1 MLGQR
6 SIDAIEARPGRQDLR
21 SLPHHWRRPRTVRQ
35 ARQEDR
41 ASRCAGGRD
50 IFAALSRP
58 GGGRRRRSL
67 AIPVSLGIH
76 AAALALLVLLPILWP
91 SSLPTQRNYV
101 RVLLYDPPPPPPP
114 PLPKGSG
121 LRPDREVSRV
131 AKRLEATVA
140 PVVEPPR
147 LDAPQPFE
155 EPTRPAAAS
164 SDDGGSPTGSEF
176 GTPEGMEGGVEG
188 GVVGGVPGGV
198 GGGVLGGTGDIPV
211 HDYDRPP
218 RLLKQTR
225 PRYPQE
231 AFVKKIEGTV
241 VLELLIDAAGRVA
254 RARVV
259 QSVPALDAAAL
270 EAAREWVF
278 SPALK
283 QGRPVATLATAPVS
297 FRIY

>member
-1 MLGQR
+1 MP
-6 SIDAIEARPGRQDLR
+6 E
-21 SLPHHWRRPRTVRQ
+21 
-35 ARQEDR
+35 EDR

-50 IFAALSRP
+50 IFAALSP
-58 GGGRRRRSL
+58 TGGGRGQQTV
-67 AIPVSLGIH
+67 AIPVSLAIH
-76 AAALALLVLLPILWP
+76 ATVLAFLVLLPILWP
-91 SSLPTQRNYV
+91 SPLPTQRDYV

-121 LRPDREVSRV
+121 LRPERESTRV
-131 AKRLEATVA
+131 AKRVGPNVA
-140 PVVEPPR
+140 PVMEPSR
-147 LDAPQPFE
+147 LDAPQPLE
-155 EPTRPAAAS
+155 ELPQPAVTS
-164 SDDGGSPTGSEF
+164 SEDGGSPTGSEL

-198 GGGVLGGTGDIPV
+198 VGGVIGGTGDIPV

-231 AFVKKIEGTV
+231 AFVKKVEGTV

-270 EAAREWVF
+270 EAVREWVF
-278 SPALK
+278 SPAIK
-283 QGRPVATLATAPVS
+283 QGRPVPTAAMAPVS